1 DAYGVRPLCF
11 LQQSCIRATRTV
23 ACGTSQVFFTVWS
36 VWRQGRNGP
45 ATVSRIEKPR
55 CFAGPALAPQSGRVS
70 SL

>member
-1 DAYGVRPLCF
+1 NTLGIHRWMEKSDAYGVRPLCF
-11 LQQSCIRATRTV
+11 S
-23 ACGTSQVFFTVWS
+23 VWS
-36 VWRQGRNGP
+36 EWRQGRNGP